1 MKGLIVHQ
9 GKVLILRE
17 SGNYSD
23 GVNRSKYGVPGGRMN
38 PGERFDECLQRE
50 VVEEAGLRITI
61 SRPFFV
67 SEWRPLVR
75 GEQWQITGI
84 FFECFSE
91 TDDVVLS
98 SDHDDFQ
105 WIFPQEYKKYNIV
118 DNERPVFEAYL
129 KLSIK

>member
-50 VVEEAGLRITI
+50 VMEEAGLKITI
-61 SRPFFV
+61 GRPFFV

-91 TDDVVLS
+91 TDNVVLS

-118 DNERPVFEAYL
+118 DNEHPVFEAYL